1 MHASPPNRYAEGS
14 PKPEPNPNLEI
25 REEKIYEGPHPYRN
39 DMRET
44 TRVSFPGA
52 VHLVVKWD
60 PQCDT
65 EKSYDYITLKKT
77 SGTGHW
83 GPEKIC
89 TKYGFPTVQVDADE
103 FDIYFY
109 SDGS

>member
-1 MHASPPNRYAEGS
+1 
-14 PKPEPNPNLEI
+14 
-25 REEKIYEGPHPYRN
+25 
-39 DMRET
+39 MRET

-52 VHLVVKWD
+52 THLIVVWD

-65 EKSYDYITLKKT
+65 EGSYDYITLKKA
-77 SGTGHW
+77 SGDGFW

-89 TKYGFPTVQVDADE
+89 SKFGFHTVKVDADR